1 MTLHREAR
9 LPAVAPALTLE
20 REVLLPTTSVTLV
33 LTDLSDQALITDIC
47 DRPQHTR
54 FVVVCP
60 PRPTIALAVTF
71 EQEAEVAH
79 EYGVMAQVVD
89 VSQVPGGIQCRF
101 EGRSVCRVEAL
112 PAGFGSSGPYRE
124 VRVRHLIDRTDPLT
138 VARRETTEIIQAFVG
153 LCMTFGIAAGA
164 IAFDRELPIDTS
176 GLVYRIASSVAGE
189 PSALKP
195 FLAERCPAIRR
206 QMVLKMI
213 VRQLAF
219 AQREGLIDR
228 HATHHC

>member
-9 LPAVAPALTLE
+9 LPAVAPAITLE
-20 REVLLPTTSVTLV
+20 REVLLPTTAVTLV
-33 LTDLSDQALITDIC
+33 LTDLSDQTLIEDLC
-47 DRPQHTR
+47 DRPDHAR

-60 PRPTIALAVTF
+60 PRPTIALAATF
-71 EQEAEVAH
+71 ERESEVAH
-79 EYGVMAQVVD
+79 EYGVMSQLVD
-89 VSQVPGGIQCRF
+89 VRPVPGGIECRF

-112 PAGFGSSGPYRE
+112 PTGFGASGAYRE
-124 VRVRHLIDRTDPLT
+124 VRVRHLIDRTDPL
-138 VARRETTEIIQAFVG
+138 ALAKRETTDVIQAFVS
-153 LCMTFGIAAGA
+153 LCMTFGLAAGA
-164 IAFDRELPIDTS
+164 LAFDRELPVDTS

-228 HATHHC
+228 NATHLC